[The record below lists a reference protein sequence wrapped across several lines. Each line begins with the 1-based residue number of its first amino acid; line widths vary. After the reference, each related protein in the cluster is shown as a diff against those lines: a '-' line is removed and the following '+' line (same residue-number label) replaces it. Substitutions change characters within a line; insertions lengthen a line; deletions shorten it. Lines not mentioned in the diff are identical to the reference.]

1 VKLIV
6 ATTSDEPEVVME
18 EENEDDH
25 KFLLDL
31 TRHMYMTIAS
41 IATSGNRKDG
51 EPHKLYVRFEKIK

>member
-1 VKLIV
+1 VKFIV
-6 ATTSDEPEVVME
+6 ATTSDEPDVVME

-31 TRHMYMTIAS
+31 TRHMYMAIVSIAS
-41 IATSGNRKDG
+41 NGKRKDG